1 MGKFED
7 YIRSID
13 PATPLPDGL
22 LTNLQA
28 AYAEDISLSE
38 AKVASVES
46 ALADK
51 DAEVVNLGK
60 ELTSAKSHNYDLL
73 MNIPH
78 TVDETNPPG
87 SVDETV
93 TTIDSLF
100 GEDNGT

>member
-13 PATPLPDGL
+13 PATPLPEGL

-78 TVDETNPPG
+78 TVDEIDPPG
-87 SVDETV
+87 SDDDTVITVDK
-93 TTIDSLF
+93 LF
-100 GEDNGT
+100 GVDNDS